1 MNDLTRGSIPRHI
14 LALATPIAIGMMF
27 QTLYYLVDLFFV
39 SRLGDEA
46 IAGVAAAGNAQFIVL
61 ALTQVLGVGSMTLIA
76 HAVGQKERQGANQIF
91 HQSLLLAALSA
102 TLVLGLG
109 YGLMHRYMASLGAD
123 GATVRAGV
131 EYLTFFLP
139 GLALQFAQVAM
150 DSALRGTGITKPT
163 MVVQM
168 LTVLLNAILSPLL
181 ITGWLTG
188 HPLGV
193 AGAGLATSIS
203 IAVGVVVMALYFIRL
218 GRYVR
223 FDAGQLHPEPRVW
236 GRILKIGVPPGGE
249 FALMFVYFSVIY
261 WVARGFGSEAQAG
274 FGIGSRVMQAIFL
287 PAMAVSFAT
296 APVAG
301 QNFGAGHHDR
311 VRQTFRSAAGIGSS
325 IMVVLTLLCQW
336 RPDLLGRP
344 FTDQPEVLAVSGEF
358 LRIISWNFVASGLIF
373 TCSGMFQALGN
384 TLPGVTSSS
393 TRLLTFVLPAVWLT
407 TWAGFELRH
416 LWYLS
421 VTSVALQ
428 ALTSLVLV
436 RIQLRRRLSSGG
448 STAPPTDRP
457 G

>member
-91 HQSLLLAALSA
+91 HQSLLLAAFSA
-102 TLVLGLG
+102 MLVLSLG

-123 GATVRAGV
+123 GATVRAGI

-223 FDAGQLHPEPRVW
+223 FDAGQLHPEPQVW
-236 GRILKIGVPPGGE
+236 GRILRIGVPPGGE

-261 WVARGFGSEAQAG
+261 WVARDFGSEAQAG